1 MTVIVADLGATNA
14 RLAFM
19 KNGRLSDI
27 YQFACDDFKNPEE
40 LLVSFM
46 RGYAPDAKFLLA
58 GVPGP
63 VLNGKVCWTN
73 RSWRLNARVLKA
85 KLKLKEVVLMNDLQ
99 VQGMALDL
107 LHKQD
112 FVFLQKNRPSNE
124 PKILVNVGTGLG
136 ACYLING
143 QVFASEY
150 GQSVTPQ
157 NVSLETDISGSGFKR
172 SVQRLKHTK
181 EPVSAVQV
189 ANDYVQGSV
198 IAQAAYKDFY
208 AALARTLM
216 NLALTIKATG
226 GVYFCGGILDEN
238 TLKKLKF
245 DQSFRNHPKMKP
257 LLSQMPLIFIRKKD
271 FAFLGLKKLVK
282 KYGWS

>member
-14 RLAFM
+14 RLAVI
-19 KNGRLSDI
+19 KKGKLSDI

-40 LLVSFM
+40 LLTSFM
-46 RGYAPDAKFLLA
+46 HAYAPDAKFLLA

-63 VLNGKVCWTN
+63 VLHETVCWTN
-73 RSWRLNARVLKA
+73 RSWHLDAHLFKT

-107 LHKQD
+107 LSKQD
-112 FVFLQKNRPSNE
+112 FVFLQKNRPNKE

-136 ACYLING
+136 ACYLIDG

-150 GQSVTPQ
+150 GQSITLKG
-157 NVSLETDISGSGFKR
+157 VSTETTISGPGFKKML
-172 SVQRLKHTK
+172 QHLKHTK
-181 EPVSAVQV
+181 KPVSAVQIAHEYAQGDV
-189 ANDYVQGSV
+189 A
-198 IAQAAYKDFY
+198 AQAVYQEFY
-208 AALARTLM
+208 TELSRVLR
-216 NLALTIKATG
+216 NFALTIKATG
-226 GVYFCGGILDEN
+226 GVYFCGGILDEK
-238 TLKKLKF
+238 TLRKLKF
-245 DQSFRNHPKMKP
+245 AQSFCNHPKMKK
-257 LLSQMPLIFIRKKD
+257 LLSQMPLIFIKKKD